1 MKVRMQ
7 TSFFSN
13 RLSTALCLFLFI
25 QGCSFFG
32 GDEEEAFDVPAELVD
47 FTPMLDVNR
56 VWKTSIGKGHEG
68 QDLMLRPDTDGET
81 IYAASFDGM
90 SWPSI

>member
-1 MKVRMQ
+1 MRPKKLNHNEHEDRMQ

-47 FTPMLDVNR
+47 FYSYAGCKSCMENLD
-56 VWKTSIGKGHEG
+56 WKG
-68 QDLMLRPDTDGET
+68 
-81 IYAASFDGM
+81 A
-90 SWPSI
+90 